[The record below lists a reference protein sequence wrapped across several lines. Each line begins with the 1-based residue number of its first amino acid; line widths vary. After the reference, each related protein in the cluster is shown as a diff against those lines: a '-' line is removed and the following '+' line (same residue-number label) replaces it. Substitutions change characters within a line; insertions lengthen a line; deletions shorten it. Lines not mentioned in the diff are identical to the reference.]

1 LLLLEVDSAKS
12 EIETSKVKRAAVA
25 FLFCFACIGHL
36 EAASADELAQRKR
49 VAQIEAIE
57 VPFDQL
63 SHKAISGYGQAAL
76 KIDEKKW
83 RHAESDHF
91 IIHYQLWD
99 VKNRLIREAEF
110 YYWKVQ
116 NDLKLTQDLVDHK
129 SHLFVFQDDD
139 HWRLFQASTGQR
151 GLAGVTIQN
160 EFFSYYPKKKDE
172 EFSGTVA
179 HEMTHLVFNRF
190 FTGRPPLWLNEG
202 FAEYQAH
209 KAYQSLF
216 GKRYPGSN
224 KDTTLI
230 NKLNFLEMTSW
241 TGYNKNA
248 DLNQAFYAKSQVA
261 VELLADKGG
270 PEKLVEFIKTMIQ
283 NPDFKAAFDR
293 HYSADFKGVDKFL
306 KELARREKRL

>member
-1 LLLLEVDSAKS
+1 MILIFCGITTCEL
-12 EIETSKVKRAAVA
+12 AAA
-25 FLFCFACIGHL
+25 T
-36 EAASADELAQRKR
+36 ADEIAQRRR
-49 VAQIEAIE
+49 VARIEAVE
-57 VPFDQL
+57 VPFEQL
-63 SHKAISGYGQAAL
+63 SHKDISVHGRAAL

-116 NDLKLTQDLVDHK
+116 SDLKLTMDLVDHK
-129 SHLFVFQDDD
+129 SHLFIFQDDD
-139 HWRLFQASTGQR
+139 RWRSFQAGTGLH

-179 HEMTHLVFNRF
+179 HEMTHLIFNRF
-190 FTGRPPLWLNEG
+190 FRGRPPLWLNEG

-216 GKRYPGSN
+216 GKRYGGTN
-224 KDTTLI
+224 KDTSMI
-230 NKLNFLEMTSW
+230 GKLNFLEMTAW
-241 TGYNKNA
+241 TDYNRNA
-248 DLNQAFYAKSQVA
+248 DLNQAFYAKSHVA

-270 PEKLVEFIKTMIQ
+270 PEKLVGFINTMIQ
-283 NPDFKAAFDR
+283 NPDFKSAFDK
-293 HYSADFKGVDKFL
+293 HYASDFKDMDKFL